1 MRTRATVEIILFD
14 DREARCDNTVITV
27 AYYGLFNDVRCHKS
41 NITSGEVFNG
51 FDPVQTVETPRTGG
65 GGEGAS
71 SDQC

>member
-1 MRTRATVEIILFD
+1 MRTRATVEIIFFD

-51 FDPVQTVETPRTGG
+51 FDPVQTVDCRDNQNWGRRRG
-65 GGEGAS
+65 S
-71 SDQC
+71 IL